1 MDMDRIT
8 RSMRSLNEKIVEKSD
23 YMPISFESF
32 LRKLVDNPSYVLRN
46 VFQAFHDMVV
56 SYVGEGIDEYPD
68 DPESINFVK
77 YDCNR
82 LFVEEVD
89 HPFFADRLF
98 ANRFVNLVQALKRGA
113 QQNMVYIFRGPPG
126 CGKSTFLNNL
136 LLKIEEYSNTEEGLR
151 YEIVWRFNRST
162 ISKMPDNE
170 AFTIFEKLYKLIE
183 SKSDKPGPEIPGQ
196 RNDMPEA
203 FNENIDIPCPS
214 HDHPILIIPKKY
226 RRAFLENLFEDSEFK
241 EKLFSEMEYDWVFK
255 ENPCTICT
263 SLYQALLEK
272 YGTLEKVFE
281 IIYARPY
288 RFNRQ
293 LGEGVSVYNPGDEP
307 VSQKVH
313 KDEFIQSRLNSILN
327 QSNKVRYIYSQY
339 AKTNN
344 GVYGL
349 MDIKSHNTQR
359 LIELH
364 NIISEGLHK
373 VEDIEENV
381 YSLLVAVMNPED
393 QKNIQNFK
401 SFSDRISYINI
412 PYVMDLNTE
421 VEIYRNIF
429 GKNLD
434 SKFLP
439 RVLRNFA
446 RVIISTRIS
455 SESKALLEWVQNPE
469 KYKLYCDKNLNLLKM
484 EIYAGYIPE
493 WIMEEDRKR
502 FNAKMRR
509 KIIGESDTEGEHG
522 ISGRDSIRYFN
533 DFYSTYA
540 KENKLINM
548 ADLFKFFT
556 SPHEEINK
564 LISNEFLDSLLHLY
578 NYTVLQEVK
587 ESLYYYNKEQISKDI
602 LNYLFAINFE
612 IGSTEKCLY
621 TGDKLDITEEFLEG
635 IEERILGKKMEMEQS
650 KDFRERT
657 QKEYTTS
664 VLSNQTNEILQT
676 KVYGSLYDRYIYNI
690 KEKALD
696 PFLKNENFR
705 RAIKDIGK
713 KDFKT
718 YDKRIQTDVQYL
730 IKNLCI
736 KFAYS
741 EQGAREVCIYVIDN
755 DLAKKYATAV

>member
-8 RSMRSLNEKIVEKSD
+8 RSMRSLNEKIIEKSD
-23 YMPISFESF
+23 HTPISFESF

-56 SYVGEGIDEYPD
+56 SYLGEGVDEYPD
-68 DPESINFVK
+68 DPESINYVK
-77 YDCNR
+77 YDCYR
-82 LFVEEVD
+82 LLVEGVD

-151 YEIVWRFNRST
+151 YEIVWRFNRNAVGK
-162 ISKMPDNE
+162 IPEHE
-170 AFTIFEKLYKLIE
+170 AFTVFEKLYKLIE
-183 SKSDKPGPEIPGQ
+183 SKSDKPDPKILAQ
-196 RNDMPEA
+196 KNDLPEA

-241 EKLFSEMEYDWVFK
+241 EKLFSEVEYDWVFK

-263 SLYQALLEK
+263 SIYQALLEK
-272 YGTLEKVFE
+272 YGSLEKVFE

-293 LGEGVSVYNPGDEP
+293 LGEGISIYNPGDEP
-307 VSQKVH
+307 ISQKVH
-313 KDEFIQSRLNSILN
+313 KDEFIQSRLNYILN

-344 GVYGL
+344 GVFAL

-364 NIISEGLHK
+364 NIISEGVHK

-429 GKNLD
+429 GKNID
-434 SKFLP
+434 NKFLP

-455 SESKALLEWVQNPE
+455 SQSKALLEWVQDPE

-484 EIYAGYIPE
+484 EVYSGHIPE
-493 WIMEEDRKR
+493 WLSEEDRKR

-509 KIIGESDTEGEHG
+509 KIIGESETEGEHG

-556 SPHEEINK
+556 SPHEEIDK
-564 LISNEFLDSLLHLY
+564 LISNDFLDSLLHLY
-578 NYTVLQEVK
+578 DYTVLQEVK

-612 IGSTEKCLY
+612 IGSTERCPF
-621 TGDKLDITEEFLEG
+621 TGDKLDITEEFLDG
-635 IEERILGKKMEMEQS
+635 IEERILGKKMEKEQS
-650 KDFRERT
+650 KDFREGT

-664 VLSNQTNEILQT
+664 VLTNQTKKILQT

-705 RAIKDIGK
+705 RAIKDYGK

-718 YDKRIQTDVQYL
+718 YDKRIQTDVLYL

-736 KFAYS
+736 KFSYS

-755 DLAKKYATAV
+755 DLAKKYANVE

>member
-1 MDMDRIT
+1 MDRIT
-8 RSMRSLNEKIVEKSD
+8 RSMQSLNESVVEKSKHT
-23 YMPISFESF
+23 PISFEGF
-32 LRKLVDNPSYVLRN
+32 LRKLVDNPSFVLRN

-56 SYVGEGIDEYPD
+56 SYLGEGVDEYSD

-77 YDCNR
+77 YDCYS
-82 LFVEEVD
+82 LFAEGVD

-98 ANRFVNLVQALKRGA
+98 ANRFVNLVKALKRGA

-151 YEIVWRFNRST
+151 YEIVWRFNRQT
-162 ISKMPDNE
+162 VGKIPENE
-170 AFTIFEKLYKLIE
+170 AFTVFEKLYDLLE
-183 SKSDKPGPEIPGQ
+183 SKSKKATPKIFTKQDEIHGI
-196 RNDMPEA
+196 
-203 FNENIDIPCPS
+203 FNEYIDIPCPS

-226 RRAFLENLFEDSEFK
+226 RREFLENLFDDSEFK
-241 EKLFSEMEYDWVFK
+241 EKLFSEMEYDWIFK

-272 YGTLEKVFE
+272 YGTLEKVFQ

-293 LGEGVSVYNPGDEP
+293 LGEGISIYNPGDEQ

-313 KDEFIQSRLNSILN
+313 KDEFIQSRLNYILN

-364 NIISEGLHK
+364 NIISEGVHK

-429 GKNLD
+429 GKNID

-455 SESKALLEWVQNPE
+455 SQSKALLEWVQDPE
-469 KYKLYCDKNLNLLKM
+469 KYKLYCDKSLNLLKM
-484 EIYAGYIPE
+484 EIYSGHIPE
-493 WIMEEDRKR
+493 WLLEEDRKR

-509 KIIGESDTEGEHG
+509 KIIAESETEGEHG

-548 ADLFKFFT
+548 AGLFKFFT

-564 LISNEFLDSLLHLY
+564 IISNEFLDSLLHLY
-578 NYTVLQEVK
+578 DYTVLQEVN

-602 LNYLFAINFE
+602 LNYLFAVNFE
-612 IGSTEKCLY
+612 IGSSEKCPF

-635 IEERILGKKMEMEQS
+635 IEERILGKKMTKEKS
-650 KDFRERT
+650 KEFREGT

-664 VLSNQTNEILQT
+664 VLANQVKEIL
-676 KVYGSLYDRYIYNI
+676 KAKIYESLYDRYIYNI

-705 RAIKDIGK
+705 RAIKDYGK

-718 YDKRIQTDVQYL
+718 YDKRIKTDVQYL

-736 KFAYS
+736 KFSYT
-741 EQGAREVCIYVIDN
+741 EQGAQEVCIYVIDN
-755 DLAKKYATAV
+755 DLAKKYGVSQ